1 MGEIATLSMTPRI
14 MILNLMKEQNVMLN
28 VGFIYSLN
36 VIMLNVIAPSS
47 LMTVLFRLTI
57 LNCPTTVSCQMS
69 F

>member
-1 MGEIATLSMTPRI
+1 
-14 MILNLMKEQNVMLN
+14 MKEQNVMLN

-36 VIMLNVIAPSS
+36 AIMLSVTAPSS
-47 LMTVLFRLTI
+47 LMTVLFMLTI